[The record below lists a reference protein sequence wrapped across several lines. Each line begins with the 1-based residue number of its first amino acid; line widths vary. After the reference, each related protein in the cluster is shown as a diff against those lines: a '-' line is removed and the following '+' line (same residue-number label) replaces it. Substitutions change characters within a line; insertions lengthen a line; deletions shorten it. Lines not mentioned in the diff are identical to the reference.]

1 MSIFL
6 WAIFEVHFVY
16 FILQRWPRLHEI
28 LIMVTVHNLNF
39 PVFVFDTSRF
49 YTHLHGINSCWVYQM
64 FSNARTARNIP
75 LLMSELSEVMLNLFI
90 LLFFFFNNFNNVVRD
105 SNVVNGGRVLYKAI
119 TKDKFRRKQTF
130 QLK

>member
-1 MSIFL
+1 
-6 WAIFEVHFVY
+6 
-16 FILQRWPRLHEI
+16 
-28 LIMVTVHNLNF
+28 
-39 PVFVFDTSRF
+39 
-49 YTHLHGINSCWVYQM
+49 M

-90 LLFFFFNNFNNVVRD
+90 LLFFCGFTHRDGNNFNDVVRD

-119 TKDKFRRKQTF
+119 KKDKFRRKQTF